1 MQPADVEVAGVRV
14 RSASAVSLVPS
25 EYSAFA
31 DVSLALSRGGSS
43 VSSVSSLPDQ
53 QYSSLCESLHS
64 QNLQAAEKPLQVT
77 SILAAESDSLLD
89 THRRRFQP
97 QLPHQHESHYHPLAG
112 ALLGANLCPTS
123 SPFKPVTIKMVSSE
137 QAVSGSREPLSLLLS
152 SDRSHSVTGNRTP
165 VSFNPG
171 FNSASPGQVSQ
182 SSTLSCGLN
191 SCSRVNTPTPLIDD
205 AAICP
210 VSPSVFD
217 IFTMLIRAAH
227 CLSSVQ
233 NSVAPQSPL
242 ASCANPRNGEL

>member
-1 MQPADVEVAGVRV
+1 MQPADVEVAGEHVRV

-31 DVSLALSRGGSS
+31 DVSLALSHGRSS
-43 VSSVSSLPDQ
+43 VSSFSSLPDQ

-97 QLPHQHESHYHPLAG
+97 QLPNQHESRYHPLAG
-112 ALLGANLCPTS
+112 ALLGADLCPTS

-137 QAVSGSREPLSLLLS
+137 QAVSGSREPLSLLVS
-152 SDRSHSVTGNRTP
+152 GDRSLSVTGNHTP

-171 FNSASPGQVSQ
+171 FKSPGQASQ
-182 SSTLSCGLN
+182 SSTLSFGLN
-191 SCSRVNTPTPLIDD
+191 SCSRVNTPTPLVDD

-227 CLSSVQ
+227 FLSSVQ